1 MASESVKKRMRP
13 NDHFYIFSV
22 IFLGI
27 LLGGCEKKTIPLI
40 SHPGAQIF
48 HAMKRTDVR
57 CYRCHGDRG
66 EGTHRGPS
74 LVRGGK
80 TIPDDLFIS
89 TVLDGRG
96 NMPPFRSVLAEEDIR
111 QIIDW
116 LGQIPP

>member
-1 MASESVKKRMRP
+1 MWP
-13 NDHFYIFSV
+13 NHHPYIFSL
-22 IFLGI
+22 IFLII

-48 HAMKRTDVR
+48 HAVKRADVR

-74 LVRGGK
+74 LTHAGK
-80 TIPDDLFIS
+80 TIPHDLFIS
-89 TVLDGRG
+89 TVLDGRN
-96 NMPPFRSVLAEEDIR
+96 NMPPFRSVLTEDEIR

-116 LGQIPP
+116 LEQIPP